1 MSRIVRALVAAT
13 TLASWACGSTE
24 PGATPQVA
32 SVAVNPSTPSVAINA
47 QVPLQAEVRDANGA
61 LVPDAEVTWTVQDPT
76 IVSVSSAGV
85 VTGLKLGTSQ
95 VAANA
100 LGKSGIA
107 TVTVT
112 NTPVASVVVQP
123 GTVDVQIGK
132 TYQLLASVLDA
143 AQNPLTGRPIT
154 WTSGT
159 PAVATVSN
167 TGLVTALTPGSA
179 RITATAGGVSG
190 GATVTVPQI
199 PVASVSVAASSSTIV
214 QNAQATLTA
223 TTKDASGTV
232 LTGRPIT
239 WSVDRADV
247 ANLSSTSGQS
257 IVVTGGVTGTA
268 VLTATSEGRSTTL
281 TITVNDGT
289 VATIVVSAASTTIK
303 KNTTTTVSA
312 SVRDAS
318 GKPLQGRVVTWSV
331 PGSDPATISPST
343 SITSTGANSVA
354 TATVTAK
361 SVSVNDTARITATAG
376 GKSGSVTITVTP

>member
-1 MSRIVRALVAAT
+1 MRGLVAAT
-13 TLASWACGSTE
+13 ALTSWACSSTE
-24 PGATPQVA
+24 PGATAQVA
-32 SVAVNPSTPSVAINA
+32 SVAVNPSTPTVAINA
-47 QVPLQAEVRDANGA
+47 QIPLQAEVRDANGT
-61 LVPDAEVTWTVQDPT
+61 LVPDAQVTWTVQDPA

-85 VTGLKLGTSQ
+85 VTGLKIGSSQ

-123 GTVDVQIGK
+123 ASVDVQIGK
-132 TYQLLASVLDA
+132 TYQLVASVLDA
-143 AQNPLTGRPIT
+143 AQNPLTGRPVT

-167 TGLVTALTPGSA
+167 TGLVTAVAPGSA
-179 RITATAGGVSG
+179 RITAASGVVSG
-190 GATVTVPQI
+190 DATVTVPQI
-199 PVASVSVAASSSTIV
+199 PVATVSVAASSSTIL

-223 TTKDASGTV
+223 TTKDAGGNVLSG
-232 LTGRPIT
+232 RAIT

-257 IVVTGGVTGTA
+257 IVVTGGVSGTA
-268 VLTATSEGRSTTL
+268 VLTATSESRSTTL
-281 TITVNDGT
+281 TITVNDGA
-289 VATIVVSAASTTIK
+289 VATIVVTAASMTIR
-303 KNTTTTVSA
+303 KNTTTTASA

-331 PGSDPATISPST
+331 PGSDPATVSPVSST
-343 SITSTGANSVA
+343 TSTGANSVA
-354 TATVTAK
+354 TTTVTAK